1 MRSIATAVRR
11 FGYRLAFAWHRQEH
25 LIGYTRRGT
34 PVYAL
39 GGGASALT
47 MANAS
52 EQRVA
57 RRPQTTSE
65 VTSGPFRR
73 LTHPNRVQGYIVT
86 GQAFGALINQPLKA
100 VPGYLRWLDISVNA
114 TGGVNG
120 SVTVVATADAP
131 YNVISTILLKDAFGQ
146 PIIQCGGYELF
157 LLNTYSGQSGFWN
170 SSSPAAVP
178 SFSAVSVGGAGTG
191 NFTFRLRLPLELFDG
206 FATIPAANAS
216 AVPSL
221 TIQLASTATVFS
233 TAPGTPPTMT
243 VEVQEAYYP
252 VPNVDPNLAP
262 PDNGSSCQ
270 WTQQR
275 IAAQIG
281 SVSAYDLLLPPLGS
295 FVTTLIMVARD
306 STGARVDTV
315 YPASFGTPLEF
326 DVDGVPYFIE
336 DIGTTID
343 DMFRNF
349 GVTRPTGV
357 IVYTFR
363 DSEGPAGPVS
373 DLDSGDGW
381 LPTTPGT
388 QIELKGTSQAI
399 ANAPATIDVISGRVY
414 AAGGIPYTHLAS

>member
-1 MRSIATAVRR
+1 MRKLLDRVRHV
-11 FGYRLAFAWHRQEH
+11 GYRMAFAWHRQEH
-25 LIGYTRRGT
+25 LIGFTRKGS
-34 PVYAL
+34 PVYGLA
-39 GGGASALT
+39 GGASPLT
-47 MANAS
+47 MANAG

-57 RRPQTTSE
+57 RRPQTTAE

-73 LTHPNRVQGYIVT
+73 LTHPNRIQGFTVT

-100 VPGYLRWLDISVNA
+100 VPGYLRWLDISVRA
-114 TGGVNG
+114 SGGVNG
-120 SVTVVATADAP
+120 TVTVAASADAP
-131 YNVISTILLKDAFGQ
+131 YNAISTILLKDAFGQ
-146 PIIQCGGYELF
+146 PIVQCGGYELYV
-157 LLNTYSGQSGFWN
+157 LNLYSGQSGFWN
-170 SSSPAAVP
+170 ASDPASVP
-178 SFSAVSVGGAGTG
+178 SFSAVSVGTAGTG
-191 NFTFRLRLPLELFDG
+191 NFTFRLRIPLELFDG

-221 TIQLASTATVFS
+221 TIQLAASATVY
-233 TAPGTPPTMT
+233 TTPPGTPPTLT
-243 VEVQEAYYP
+243 VEIQEAYYP

-275 IAAQIG
+275 VAAQIG
-281 SVSAYDLLLPPLGS
+281 SVSAFDLVLPPLGS
-295 FVTTLIMVARD
+295 FVTTLIMIGRD

-315 YPASFGTPLEF
+315 YPAVFGTALEF

-388 QIELKGTSQAI
+388 QIELKGTSQTI
-399 ANAPATIDVISGRVY
+399 GNAPATVDIISGRVY